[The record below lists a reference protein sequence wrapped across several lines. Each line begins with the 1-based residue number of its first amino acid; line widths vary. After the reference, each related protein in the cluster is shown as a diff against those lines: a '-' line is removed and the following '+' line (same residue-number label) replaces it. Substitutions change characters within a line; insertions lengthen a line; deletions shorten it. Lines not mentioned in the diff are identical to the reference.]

1 MAGLAFNG
9 KNRKK
14 EEKEQGCAHGDDD
27 GGTCKELSTWLDG
40 RHHQHHAQRRGGRH
54 DVPPQL
60 EGRGI
65 HM

>member
-14 EEKEQGCAHGDDD
+14 EEKERGCARGDD

-65 HM
+65 HR